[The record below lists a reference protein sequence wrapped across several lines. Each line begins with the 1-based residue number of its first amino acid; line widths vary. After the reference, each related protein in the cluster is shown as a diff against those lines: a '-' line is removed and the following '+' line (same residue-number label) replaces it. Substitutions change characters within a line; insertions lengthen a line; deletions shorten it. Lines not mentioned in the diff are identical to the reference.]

1 MGITN
6 DRGRFYFVK
15 RVPRRFQHID
25 PRSQVRV
32 ALHTDSREEARRKA
46 PQVEAG
52 LLAYWEALAAGN
64 GDDAAAQYRAAR
76 ALAAARGF
84 TYRPQADLLI
94 PTAIDDLLARLSAL
108 ARPGGAVAP
117 YEDAAALLGVVE
129 APRPAFSA
137 VLTEFL
143 DLTTDRLVGKS
154 PAQVRRWRLPREK
167 AVRNFI
173 EAVGDKPIDE
183 IGRQDALTFRRWWRD
198 RVEANGLN
206 PHTAN
211 KDFGRL
217 ADVFGTWAEL
227 QGRQLDNP
235 FRSLRFK
242 EQGAREAHP
251 FSVDWIRGRLLAPGA
266 LDGLGAE
273 ARDVLLV
280 MVNTGARPSE
290 VIDALAEDFAISDPV
305 PHFQV
310 RAREDRTLKTDHS
323 RRDIPLLGVSLDAA
337 RRLAEAGGPVHY
349 RGRNDVW
356 SATVNKFLT
365 TNGLRET
372 PRHTAYSL
380 RHSFEDRLLDAG
392 VDDRLRAD
400 LMGHKYGRPAYGKGG
415 ALETKRDAVARIA
428 V

>member
-1 MGITN
+1 LHPKISQHFPQHFGEAGGDMGITN

-251 FSVDWIRGRLLAPGA
+251 FSVDWIRGRPAFGGHRRPGGGLRDQRSGSAFPGPGA
-266 LDGLGAE
+266 
-273 ARDVLLV
+273 R
-280 MVNTGARPSE
+280 RPDPE
-290 VIDALAEDFAISDPV
+290 NRPFAPRY
-305 PHFQV
+305 P
-310 RAREDRTLKTDHS
+310 A
-323 RRDIPLLGVSLDAA
+323 P
-337 RRLAEAGGPVHY
+337 RRLARRRAAPCRGGRSGP
-349 RGRNDVW
+349 
-356 SATVNKFLT
+356 L
-365 TNGLRET
+365 
-372 PRHTAYSL
+372 PR
-380 RHSFEDRLLDAG
+380 
-392 VDDRLRAD
+392 
-400 LMGHKYGRPAYGKGG
+400 PQ
-415 ALETKRDAVARIA
+415 
-428 V
+428 